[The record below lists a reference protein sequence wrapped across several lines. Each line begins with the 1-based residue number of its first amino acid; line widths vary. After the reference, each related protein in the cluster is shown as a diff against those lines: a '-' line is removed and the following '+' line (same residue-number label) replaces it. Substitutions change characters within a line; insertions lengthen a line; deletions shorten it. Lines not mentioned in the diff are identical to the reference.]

1 MLIEG
6 NKLAE
11 KLNANFDKMIKDAD
25 VMKEK
30 LDSEK
35 ENAKKIGEQAKTD
48 KITELYHFIVKYNN
62 NPKATPD

>member
-30 LDSEK
+30 LDS
-35 ENAKKIGEQAKTD
+35 
-48 KITELYHFIVKYNN
+48 
-62 NPKATPD
+62 